1 MKDISELS
9 VRQEEVVCERR
20 ERLSVGETET
30 KLNNYCPRVWN
41 RAVADIRLKYRY
53 NF

>member
-9 VRQEEVVCERR
+9 VRQEVVCERK

-30 KLNNYCPRVWN
+30 KLNNHCPRGWN
-41 RAVADIRLKYRY
+41 RVVADIRLKYRY
-53 NF
+53 KF